1 MITNNDKTDI
11 EEYAEEMRER
21 CGPEKAPYCEEQG
34 CCDENAVHVERVCR
48 VRRLRIRC
56 YRERKEAPYRCYR
69 ERKEAPYRCY
79 RERKEAPY

>member
-48 VRRLRIRC
+48 ERRLHLNCCI
-56 YRERKEAPYRCYR
+56 YRERRLHI
-69 ERKEAPYRCY
+69 
-79 RERKEAPY
+79 